1 MSLWLFPGDEESTS
15 GAWILAHVES
25 LICYYSML
33 GANLIELLYARADLL
48 CSIIIPSEIFLRKG
62 NTKKGIGST
71 TFPIFA

>member
-1 MSLWLFPGDEESTS
+1 
-15 GAWILAHVES
+15 
-25 LICYYSML
+25 ML

-71 TFPIFA
+71 TLHFKKIKLKIVHFPGTALFS